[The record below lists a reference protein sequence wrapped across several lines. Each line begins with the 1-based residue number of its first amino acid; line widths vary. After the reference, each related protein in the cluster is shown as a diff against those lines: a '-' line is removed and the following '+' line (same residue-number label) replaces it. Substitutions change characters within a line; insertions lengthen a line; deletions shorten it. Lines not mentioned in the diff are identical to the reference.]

1 MLYHNKSFMMP
12 FIIHP
17 RFLGLFFA
25 ENGVLQIYTRMFL
38 GPHKKVNQK
47 IVFKIHKKSP
57 SGLFL

>member
-1 MLYHNKSFMMP
+1 MMP

-38 GPHKKVNQK
+38 GPHKKVYHQ

>member
-1 MLYHNKSFMMP
+1 MMP

>member
-1 MLYHNKSFMMP
+1 MLNRNKSFMIP
-12 FIIHP
+12 FIMHP

-38 GPHKKVNQK
+38 GPHKKVYHQ